1 MGQLSRRAAWAGF
14 REPRKDQEEERQRP
28 RSSAGKG
35 VAVLSLR
42 ARTHGC
48 PPGRECSSGPGAT
61 RRVVASPVP
70 QFTRYRLISPELP

>member
-14 REPRKDQEEERQRP
+14 REPRKDREEERQRP

-42 ARTHGC
+42 ARTQGRARAGVQQWAGC
-48 PPGRECSSGPGAT
+48 NSQGSSLTCASVYQVPPHFS
-61 RRVVASPVP
+61 
-70 QFTRYRLISPELP
+70 